1 MADAVNMIREN
12 KGGIAVVSGED
23 DFKDILE
30 LPIAGLMSDR
40 DLEYVSYK
48 LTELQQEAHH
58 LGMHIDFSIYDT
70 FIHGT
75 AGYSKF

>member
-40 DLEYVSYK
+40 DIEYVSYK
-48 LTELQQEAHH
+48 LTELQQINSNS
-58 LGMHIDFSIYDT
+58 LICYQIIYLIP
-70 FIHGT
+70 FKG
-75 AGYSKF
+75 